1 MTTRRSFITKS
12 VLGGAAVA
20 VSGPAMAMSAK
31 SYRKIIGANDKLRVA
46 IAGLGRRVGAYVEPV
61 AMKKANVELVY
72 LCDVMQHQRENAL
85 KRFSEKLDYK
95 PQTENDIR
103 KVIDDKNVDVLI
115 NATPDHWH
123 TPGSIMAMKAGK
135 HVYVEKPSSHNMDE
149 NEKLVQAA
157 SKYDKVVQMGNQQ
170 RSSGHTIEV
179 INAIHNGAIG
189 KPYKAVAF
197 YTNSRGEVQNQKK
210 AAVPA
215 GLDWELWQGPAPRRE
230 YTEETWDYNWHW
242 YGWDYGT
249 AEAGNNGTH
258 ELDVARWALGVDF
271 PTYAEVDAYK
281 RHFLED
287 GWEMYD
293 TMKASFKFQDDKIIE
308 WDGKSRNGYDTYGG
322 GRGTIIY
329 GSDGSVFVDRN
340 KYEMYDRSGKSIKS
354 FDSGSNE
361 AGTALGGGGD
371 VTTAHMLNFFDT
383 IRGKEKLT
391 APIDDA
397 SVSMAMVHYANIA
410 YRVNKGFAI
419 DENTGRIYDRE
430 AMKLWSRTYE
440 PGWEIKL

>member
-12 VLGGAAVA
+12 VLGSAAVA
-20 VSGPAMAMSAK
+20 VSGPAIAMSAK
-31 SYRKIIGANDKLRVA
+31 SYRKIIGANDKIHVA
-46 IAGLGRRVGAYVEPV
+46 IAGLGRRLGGYIEPLTL
-61 AMKKANVELVY
+61 KDANVELVY
-72 LCDVMQHQRENAL
+72 LCDVMKHQRENAL
-85 KRFSEKLDYK
+85 KTFSEKLDYMPK
-95 PQTENDIR
+95 TENDIR
-103 KVIDDKNVDVLI
+103 KVIDDKNIDVLI

-123 TPGSIMAMKAGK
+123 TPGSIMAMKGGK
-135 HVYVEKPSSHNMDE
+135 HVYVEKPCSHNMDE

-157 SKYDKVVQMGNQQ
+157 SEYDKVVQMGNQQ

-197 YTNSRGEVQNQKK
+197 YTNSRGEVPNQKK

-215 GLDWELWQGPAPRRE
+215 GLDWDLWQGPAPRRE

-271 PTYAEVDAYK
+271 PIYADVEAHK
-281 RHFLED
+281 RHFLDD

-293 TMKASFKFQDDKIIE
+293 TMKASFKFQDDKLIE

-329 GSDGSVFVDRN
+329 GSEGSVFVDRN
-340 KYEMYDRSGKSIKS
+340 KYEMFDRSGKSIKA

-383 IRGKEKLT
+383 IRGKEKLN

-410 YRVNKGFAI
+410 SRINKGFSI
-419 DENTGRIYDRE
+419 DENSGRIYDQE